1 MQLIRARDLD
11 IYCTYMHK
19 TLLYSLSI
27 YFIVRSCIG
36 ILTVEGTL
44 IGQTVFH
51 LRSRINN
58 SCCRTLYICVYICMY
73 VRMHQV
79 RKYSNVSV

>member
-1 MQLIRARDLD
+1 MVLIRARDLD
-11 IYCTYMHK
+11 VYIHAPHVTVQSVN
-19 TLLYSLSI
+19 LLYSC
-27 YFIVRSCIG
+27 SCIG

-58 SCCRTLYICVYICMY
+58 SCSRTLYICVYICMY